1 MGYNFKYHK
10 NTFYELTVHPPV
22 WKSKNISG
30 QMVLSRPP
38 GPVLL
43 INFSL
48 NRRENVKHAIRDS
61 ASPNPKMLW
70 ERKNIEIEMYHGLKY
85 NKTAGTWSLT

>member
-1 MGYNFKYHK
+1 MGYNFKWRK
-10 NTFYELTVHPPV
+10 NTVYGLTIHPLV

-38 GPVLL
+38 WPMFL

-48 NRRENVKHAIRDS
+48 IRLENVNNCVTRAVTLNTELFS
-61 ASPNPKMLW
+61 
-70 ERKNIEIEMYHGLKY
+70 
-85 NKTAGTWSLT
+85 NKPQMADLGHLGEKGKT